1 MSLTLGFEIGMNNIN
16 NLSLEL
22 YVLVTLRYLL
32 PDYFS
37 SMEKDESP
45 DLQDGEK
52 GVGIEIVSA
61 AEQKEMW
68 ERDIFERFRRES
80 DESKKLVYLQQ
91 IEGLGHRLSMLPN
104 GNYSNYTFG
113 TVNVE
118 KMNFINA
125 IKKKVKKAP
134 SYKKNFNSLG
144 LAVVL
149 TEIPTREA
157 EDSFV
162 KWTDEAFSDHGE
174 HFDFVYILSHRF
186 CIYYN
191 LKKKCA
197 QKWDIKDVYM
207 QLRMI
212 GKKLATNEISMD
224 VLKKESMRDYIA
236 KSKLLL

>member
-1 MSLTLGFEIGMNNIN
+1 MSNTK

-32 PDYFS
+32 PDCFS
-37 SMEKDESP
+37 TMEKGESP
-45 DLQDGEK
+45 DLQDSEK

-61 AEQKEMW
+61 VEQKEMK
-68 ERDIFERFRRES
+68 ERCIFERFRQES
-80 DESKKLVYLQQ
+80 DESKKYEYLKQ
-91 IEGLGHRLSMLPN
+91 IEELGHGVSMLPN
-104 GNYSNYTFG
+104 GKFSDYTFG
-113 TVNVE
+113 TANVE

-125 IKKKVKKAP
+125 IKKKIEKAP

-157 EDSFV
+157 ESSLIN
-162 KWTDEAFSDHGE
+162 WTDEAFSNGVE

-186 CIYYN
+186 CIYYD
-191 LKKKCA
+191 LRTKCTK
-197 QKWDIKDVYM
+197 KWDIKDVYL

-212 GKKLATNEISMD
+212 GKKLATDEISID
-224 VLKKESMRDYIA
+224 VLKKESIRDYIA
-236 KSKLLL
+236 KNKLLL